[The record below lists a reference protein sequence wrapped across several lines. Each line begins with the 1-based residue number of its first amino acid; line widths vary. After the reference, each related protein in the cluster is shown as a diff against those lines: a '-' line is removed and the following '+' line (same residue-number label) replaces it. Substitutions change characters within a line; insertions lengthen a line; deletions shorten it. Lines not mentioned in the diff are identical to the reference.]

1 MENIKIISD
10 LVSEMEIEADK
21 LENKGIKAAAPR
33 LRKILQTIGKACKAG
48 RQEAQNIK
56 NGTKQE
62 IEKEESE
69 NTTDTNGNNI
79 DSVTDTAAE

>member
-48 RQEAQNIK
+48 RQEAQDIK
-56 NGTKQE
+56 TGANKE
-62 IEKEESE
+62 PAKEESE
-69 NTTDTNGNNI
+69 NTADT
-79 DSVTDTAAE
+79 TAE